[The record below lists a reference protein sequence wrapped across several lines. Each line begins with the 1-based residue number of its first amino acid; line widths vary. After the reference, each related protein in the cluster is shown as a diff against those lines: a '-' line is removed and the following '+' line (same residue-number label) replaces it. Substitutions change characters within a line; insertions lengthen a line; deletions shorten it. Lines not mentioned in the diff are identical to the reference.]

1 MNHETKPGVGNEQKT
16 PLLKLLA
23 LDAEDLAVVSANL
36 QDAIVRLGDMAFLPD
51 RQIFA
56 LVMSRFDWE
65 GLLVGRR
72 ERRQTGVHFARV
84 RRVTYSKLPRERA
97 DVLLNLLSLSFETND
112 PPSGIIRLT
121 FSGGAAIRL
130 HVECIEAE
138 MRDLGPRW
146 RAKAIPGHPVD
157 EAQPDRPRSSGEWD
171 AET

>member
-1 MNHETKPGVGNEQKT
+1 MNRDTTPGVQNDQKT

-36 QDAIVRLGDMAFLPD
+36 QDAIVRLGDVAFLPD

-56 LVMSRFDWE
+56 MVMSRFDWE
-65 GLLVGRR
+65 GLLAGRR
-72 ERRQTGVHFARV
+72 ERRQTGLHFERV

-97 DVLLNLLSLSFETND
+97 DVLLNLLSLSFETTD
-112 PPSGIIRLT
+112 PPSGIVRLT

-130 HVECIEAE
+130 HIECIEAE

-157 EAQPDRPRSSGEWD
+157 RLDTDGSQPPGEWD
-171 AET
+171 VEK

>member
-1 MNHETKPGVGNEQKT
+1 MNNDSELGLRKEQKI

-23 LDAEDLAVVSANL
+23 LDTEDLAIVSANL
-36 QDAIVRLGDMAFLPD
+36 QDAIVRLGDMAYLPD
-51 RQIFA
+51 RKIFA

-65 GLLVGRR
+65 GLIAGRR
-72 ERRQTGVHFARV
+72 ERRQTGLHFERV
-84 RRVTYSKLPRERA
+84 QRVTYSKLPRERA

-112 PPSGIIRLT
+112 PPSGIVRLT

-146 RAKAIPGHPVD
+146 RAKAIPGHPMD
-157 EAQPDRPRSSGEWD
+157 MPGPETPLPPGDLD
-171 AET
+171 AE